1 MPCSDKQ
8 ELVHLLLEGYRSCS
22 LKRVNPDED
31 LGSWDA
37 GNREFTARGKQRNF
51 QKTAMQRPPEPSK
64 EMGSRG
70 PVVPRR
76 TSQTNKKSQ
85 LFTLSIWLHQWNL
98 QFWQRSVVLLLGW
111 QVGRKPSKQTTTGT
125 MGRQKVAI
133 AIVHEMAQLWT
144 FFLTSVIIM

>member
-37 GNREFTARGKQRNF
+37 GNREFTTRGKQRNF

-85 LFTLSIWLHQWNL
+85 LSTLSIWVHQWNL

-111 QVGRKPSKQTTTGT
+111 QVGRNQANRPHRDHGQTKSGNSHSTRNGS
-125 MGRQKVAI
+125 V
-133 AIVHEMAQLWT
+133 VN
-144 FFLTSVIIM
+144 FFFTSVIIM